1 MNSERKTYT
10 LKDPIELSGIE
21 TIRELHVRKPK
32 AKDLRSMPADGR
44 TVGHQL
50 DLIGKLTGQPQHV
63 VDELSLEDLEGVS
76 SIVDG
81 FHKSGPPIG
90 ITPSP

>member
-1 MNSERKTYT
+1 MAAERRSYT
-10 LKDPIELSGIE
+10 LLEPITRGSE

-50 DLIGKLTGQPQHV
+50 DLIGKLTAQPADV
-63 VDELSLEDLEGVS
+63 IDELSLEDLEGVS
-76 SIVDG
+76 SIVDA
-81 FHKSGPPIG
+81 FTQPGPVTG
-90 ITPSP
+90 TTPSP